1 MRFGAAVAL
10 CERPAILEQS
20 CDGNGSRALSQCEGM
35 IAGMNDVEPLELQV
49 LDCDMSGAR
58 HRGGCGALD
67 LETQPGVQCCTWS

>member
-1 MRFGAAVAL
+1 
-10 CERPAILEQS
+10 
-20 CDGNGSRALSQCEGM
+20 M